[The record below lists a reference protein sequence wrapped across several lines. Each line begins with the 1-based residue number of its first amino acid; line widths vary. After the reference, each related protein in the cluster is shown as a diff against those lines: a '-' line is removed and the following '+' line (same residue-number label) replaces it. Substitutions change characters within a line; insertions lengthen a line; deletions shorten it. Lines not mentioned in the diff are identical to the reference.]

1 MLRDMLEKRGIRM
14 KEVTKQAEETQISH
28 KTLRL
33 MIGTLCSVIGTLL
46 ALYVGGWLML
56 CKPIQGVVSA
66 YFAGNLTIGII
77 ALAVFKC
84 LLSVTVA
91 AVSYTHLATIIRLL
105 IIAEQ
110 TADQP
115 ALMWNLPQ
123 KPSTEWA
130 IRLNLSPS
138 TGKIKKSFCRMA
150 VSTVP
155 GAVLVWT
162 DEWMNTNGRALI

>member
-1 MLRDMLEKRGIRM
+1 M

-46 ALYVGGWLML
+46 ALYVGGWPML

-91 AVSYTHLATIIRLL
+91 GAIWCGGY
-105 IIAEQ
+105 IAKCKFIGHE
-110 TADQP
+110 DY
-115 ALMWNLPQ
+115 
-123 KPSTEWA
+123 
-130 IRLNLSPS
+130 
-138 TGKIKKSFCRMA
+138 
-150 VSTVP
+150 
-155 GAVLVWT
+155 
-162 DEWMNTNGRALI
+162 

>member
-1 MLRDMLEKRGIRM
+1 M

-46 ALYVGGWLML
+46 ALYVRGWLML

-91 AVSYTHLATIIRLL
+91 GAIWCVVDILLSASLLDMKIIN
-105 IIAEQ
+105 EQ
-110 TADQP
+110 
-115 ALMWNLPQ
+115 
-123 KPSTEWA
+123 
-130 IRLNLSPS
+130 IRK
-138 TGKIKKSFCRMA
+138 G
-150 VSTVP
+150 
-155 GAVLVWT
+155 
-162 DEWMNTNGRALI
+162 

>member
-91 AVSYTHLATIIRLL
+91 GAILLSASLLDMKIIN
-105 IIAEQ
+105 EQ
-110 TADQP
+110 
-115 ALMWNLPQ
+115 
-123 KPSTEWA
+123 
-130 IRLNLSPS
+130 IRK
-138 TGKIKKSFCRMA
+138 G
-150 VSTVP
+150 
-155 GAVLVWT
+155 
-162 DEWMNTNGRALI
+162 

>member
-1 MLRDMLEKRGIRM
+1 M

-33 MIGTLCSVIGTLL
+33 MIGTLCSVIGTLCSVIGTLL

-91 AVSYTHLATIIRLL
+91 GAIWCGGY
-105 IIAEQ
+105 IAKCKFIGHE
-110 TADQP
+110 DY
-115 ALMWNLPQ
+115 
-123 KPSTEWA
+123 
-130 IRLNLSPS
+130 
-138 TGKIKKSFCRMA
+138 
-150 VSTVP
+150 
-155 GAVLVWT
+155 
-162 DEWMNTNGRALI
+162 

>member
-91 AVSYTHLATIIRLL
+91 GAIWCGGYIAKCKFIRH
-105 IIAEQ
+105 E
-110 TADQP
+110 DY
-115 ALMWNLPQ
+115 
-123 KPSTEWA
+123 
-130 IRLNLSPS
+130 
-138 TGKIKKSFCRMA
+138 
-150 VSTVP
+150 
-155 GAVLVWT
+155 
-162 DEWMNTNGRALI
+162 

>member
-1 MLRDMLEKRGIRM
+1 M

-77 ALAVFKC
+77 ALVAGAIWCGGYIAKC
-84 LLSVTVA
+84 KFIGHED
-91 AVSYTHLATIIRLL
+91 Y
-105 IIAEQ
+105 
-110 TADQP
+110 
-115 ALMWNLPQ
+115 
-123 KPSTEWA
+123 
-130 IRLNLSPS
+130 
-138 TGKIKKSFCRMA
+138 
-150 VSTVP
+150 
-155 GAVLVWT
+155 
-162 DEWMNTNGRALI
+162 

>member
-1 MLRDMLEKRGIRM
+1 M
-14 KEVTKQAEETQISH
+14 KEVTKQAEKTQISH

-91 AVSYTHLATIIRLL
+91 EPSGVVDILLSASLLDMKIIN
-105 IIAEQ
+105 EQ
-110 TADQP
+110 
-115 ALMWNLPQ
+115 
-123 KPSTEWA
+123 
-130 IRLNLSPS
+130 IRK
-138 TGKIKKSFCRMA
+138 G
-150 VSTVP
+150 
-155 GAVLVWT
+155 
-162 DEWMNTNGRALI
+162 

>member
-1 MLRDMLEKRGIRM
+1 MLEKRGIRM

-33 MIGTLCSVIGTLL
+33 MIGTLL

-91 AVSYTHLATIIRLL
+91 GAIWCGGY
-105 IIAEQ
+105 IAKCKFIGHE
-110 TADQP
+110 DY
-115 ALMWNLPQ
+115 
-123 KPSTEWA
+123 
-130 IRLNLSPS
+130 
-138 TGKIKKSFCRMA
+138 
-150 VSTVP
+150 
-155 GAVLVWT
+155 
-162 DEWMNTNGRALI
+162 

>member
-1 MLRDMLEKRGIRM
+1 MNGSKKLQQLLAVICIFTILLCSCRKAENTLS
-14 KEVTKQAEETQISH
+14 TKQAEETQISH

-91 AVSYTHLATIIRLL
+91 GAIWCGGY
-105 IIAEQ
+105 IAKCKFIGHE
-110 TADQP
+110 DY
-115 ALMWNLPQ
+115 
-123 KPSTEWA
+123 
-130 IRLNLSPS
+130 
-138 TGKIKKSFCRMA
+138 
-150 VSTVP
+150 
-155 GAVLVWT
+155 
-162 DEWMNTNGRALI
+162 

>member
-77 ALAVFKC
+77 ALAGVVDI
-84 LLSVTVA
+84 LLSA
-91 AVSYTHLATIIRLL
+91 RLL
-105 IIAEQ
+105 DMKIINEQ
-110 TADQP
+110 
-115 ALMWNLPQ
+115 
-123 KPSTEWA
+123 
-130 IRLNLSPS
+130 IRK
-138 TGKIKKSFCRMA
+138 G
-150 VSTVP
+150 
-155 GAVLVWT
+155 
-162 DEWMNTNGRALI
+162 